1 MLAICIYLNTST
13 NQIND
18 KAGIVINIAMF
29 AIVFLIFG
37 YAIVFSFNRIDKISQ
52 ELKEATDKIKNEYSI
67 ENQLLWDKYKSDDES
82 GLFHGSQLY
91 DAYHE
96 YIDEMNRLENLSP
109 TGYRC
114 SIEDYIN
121 QDLIDSIAHKN
132 LLNLVPGTMTG
143 MGILG
148 TFIGLSFGLQN
159 FNTGTS
165 SEIEKSIAP
174 LMNGI
179 KVAFHTSIYGMVF
192 SLIFNFVYRNVLE
205 DAYVSLTR
213 FLNAFSKYVC
223 PDNTNDGLSK
233 IIDAQQRQSEAVINP
248 MLLAVQ
254 SMNDNLT
261 DILNLHK
268 EQYVEIQKLP
278 EVLTESIGKKVSD
291 IVTPQ
296 FTRTNECLESFANK
310 ISENQ
315 LSGMNELINNF
326 MSQMN
331 VSLADSFANLAKIIE
346 DTCNLQ
352 KENSDYMQDILSKV
366 GNMTTDIQKINELST
381 ETIEKMSNYVQEV
394 ENLQSIINQS
404 MVSLN
409 LQMEQN
415 NKMEEKQQGYIA
427 TLVEYESQIEKAS
440 TQFSKDMSAH
450 VEKLND
456 LSNDFNKHLSDQIE
470 QLTKQALA
478 HNSSI
483 AEAARQEIQSI
494 SKMASSTSG
503 DMERAAQKLSTVS
516 NELGNKLQSSLQTTF
531 NVFDKELSDISVH
544 LSGTI
549 SGIENTT
556 ERVPKVVAL
565 AYENMEKSFKEMN
578 DQIQNMIRLHEDLQK
593 QVEVVLKNTQQ
604 KSEQTEWKED

>member
-1 MLAICIYLNTST
+1 MLVLCIYLNTST

-18 KAGIVINIAMF
+18 KAGIAINIAMF
-29 AIVFLIFG
+29 VIVFLIFG
-37 YAIVFSFNRIDKISQ
+37 YAIVVCFNRVDRISQ
-52 ELKEATDKIKNEYSI
+52 ELEAATDKIKKDYATDNR
-67 ENQLLWDKYKSDDES
+67 LLWDKYKQDDES

-91 DAYHE
+91 NAYRE
-96 YIDEMNRLENLSP
+96 YIDEMNRLEVLSP

-121 QDLIDSIAHKN
+121 QDLIDSNAHKN

-192 SLIFNFVYRNVLE
+192 SLMFNFVYRNVLE
-205 DAYVSLTR
+205 DAYESLNH
-213 FLNAFSKYVC
+213 FINAFSKYVC

-233 IIDAQQRQSEAVINP
+233 MIDAQQRQSEAVINP
-248 MLLAVQ
+248 MLEAVQ
-254 SMNDNLT
+254 SMNNILT

-268 EQYVEIQKLP
+268 EQYSEIQILP
-278 EVLTESIGKKVSD
+278 EVITESIGKEVSD

-296 FTRTNECLESFANK
+296 FTRTNESLEAFANK

-326 MSQMN
+326 VSQMN
-331 VSLADSFANLAKIIE
+331 VSLSDSFANLAKIIE
-346 DTCNLQ
+346 NTCNLQ

-366 GNMTTDIQKINELST
+366 GNMTTDIQQINELS
-381 ETIEKMSNYVQEV
+381 EKTIEKMSGYVQEV

-409 LQMEQN
+409 LQMDQN
-415 NKMEEKQQGYIA
+415 NKIEEKQQEYIA

-440 TQFSKDMSAH
+440 TQLSKDMSAQ

-456 LSNDFNKHLSDQIE
+456 LSDDFNKHMSGQIE
-470 QLTKQALA
+470 MLTKQALA

-494 SKMASSTSG
+494 SKMANSTSG
-503 DMERAAQKLSTVS
+503 EMERAAQKLSTVS
-516 NELGNKLQSSLQTTF
+516 NELGNKLQNSLQATF
-531 NVFDKELSDISVH
+531 NIFDKELSEISVH

-578 DQIQNMIRLHEDLQK
+578 GQIQNMIQLHEDLQK
-593 QVEVVLKNTQQ
+593 QIEVVLESNQRKDN
-604 KSEQTEWKED
+604 QTE